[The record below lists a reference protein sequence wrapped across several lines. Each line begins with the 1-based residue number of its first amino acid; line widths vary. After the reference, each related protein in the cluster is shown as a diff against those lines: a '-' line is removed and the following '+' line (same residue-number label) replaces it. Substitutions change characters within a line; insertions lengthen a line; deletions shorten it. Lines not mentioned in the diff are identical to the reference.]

1 MRLQESSQKP
11 RTKPISLKKGTVDK
25 INGKRTSD
33 NIIILAEEFTETS
46 YQTNLFK
53 KKKKG
58 TVDKINGKRTS
69 DNI

>member
-53 KKKKG
+53 KG